1 MLLKSLIR
9 RLLKVKS
16 HLELLFPL
24 ICPFTSSILIS
35 MAERSKL
42 LSVVNQENANG
53 KR

>member
-24 ICPFTSSILIS
+24 ICPLIRGILIS

-42 LSVVNQENANG
+42 LSVFTQENTNG